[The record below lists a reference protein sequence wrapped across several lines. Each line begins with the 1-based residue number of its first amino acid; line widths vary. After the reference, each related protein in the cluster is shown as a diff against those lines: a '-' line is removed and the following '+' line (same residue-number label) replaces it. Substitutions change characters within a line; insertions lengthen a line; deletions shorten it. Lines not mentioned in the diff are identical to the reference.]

1 MAMFKLIERNY
12 CDYKIVDRLAEL
24 GVLLTDSK
32 FIGPWQFGHVAI
44 ATLSLLDNKDAQIKF
59 NELFEELN
67 DNDKFL
73 VDNFIKS
80 ESYKV

>member
-1 MAMFKLIERNY
+1 M
-12 CDYKIVDRLAEL
+12 D
-24 GVLLTDSK
+24 
-32 FIGPWQFGHVAI
+32 FGHVAI

-67 DNDKFL
+67 DKFL
-73 VDNFIKS
+73 VDNFSKS